1 MRPLLLS
8 NQLRYFGSAYEQEP
22 TNAGIRRR
30 LRART
35 SDNKI
40 SYRKLMNVHSGAYVA
55 RRRAIVGLSQ
65 RDLARSVGVT
75 QPLIAAIETGAKP
88 PSQALRAALEHALA
102 VRPSAALDARRSEV
116 RAIFARA
123 GLPEPRV
130 FGSVARGSDD
140 IDSDL
145 DVVVEFTD
153 QHD

>member
-1 MRPLLLS
+1 
-8 NQLRYFGSAYEQEP
+8 
-22 TNAGIRRR
+22 
-30 LRART
+30 
-35 SDNKI
+35 
-40 SYRKLMNVHSGAYVA
+40 MNVDYGTYVA

-88 PSQALRAALEHALA
+88 ASQALRTVLKHALA
-102 VRPSAALDARRSEV
+102 VRPSVALDARRSEV

-140 IDSDL
+140 VDSDL
-145 DVVVEFTD
+145 DLVVEFTD
-153 QHD
+153 EHDIVDLLAIEEELSNLLTVPVEIVDARAAGSVADRARAEQVAL

>member
-1 MRPLLLS
+1 
-8 NQLRYFGSAYEQEP
+8 
-22 TNAGIRRR
+22 
-30 LRART
+30 
-35 SDNKI
+35 
-40 SYRKLMNVHSGAYVA
+40 MNIDYGTYVA

-65 RDLARSVGVT
+65 RDLARHVGVT

-116 RAIFARA
+116 RAIFVRA

-145 DVVVEFTD
+145 DIVVEFTD
-153 QHD
+153 QHDIVDLLAIEEELSNLLTVPVEIVDARAAGSVADRARAEQVAL

>member
-1 MRPLLLS
+1 
-8 NQLRYFGSAYEQEP
+8 
-22 TNAGIRRR
+22 
-30 LRART
+30 
-35 SDNKI
+35 
-40 SYRKLMNVHSGAYVA
+40 
-55 RRRAIVGLSQ
+55 
-65 RDLARSVGVT
+65 VT

-153 QHD
+153 QHDIVDLLAIEEELSNLLTVPVEVVDARAAGSVADRARPEQVAL

>member
-1 MRPLLLS
+1 
-8 NQLRYFGSAYEQEP
+8 
-22 TNAGIRRR
+22 
-30 LRART
+30 
-35 SDNKI
+35 
-40 SYRKLMNVHSGAYVA
+40 MNVDYGTYVA

-75 QPLIAAIETGAKP
+75 QPLVAAVETGAKP
-88 PSQALRAALEHALA
+88 ASQALRTALKHALA

-116 RAIFARA
+116 RAMFARA

-145 DVVVEFTD
+145 DLVVEFTD
-153 QHD
+153 QHDIVDLLAIEEELSNLLTVPVEIVDARAAGSVADRARAEQVAL